1 MFQESSTPIEA
12 EIPPSQSSTNQE
24 ESVERMDEDST
35 PEESCTKKDEN
46 STQGD
51 KTEESASSAAALNT
65 SEVRLVPECDEDD
78 DVVIPMPDDDCHRW
92 MKVPF

>member
-12 EIPPSQSSTNQE
+12 EIPPSQNSTNQE

-35 PEESCTKKDEN
+35 PKESCAKTDEK
-46 STQGD
+46 STQDQEETCD
-51 KTEESASSAAALNT
+51 KAEEALNT

-78 DVVIPMPDDDCHRW
+78 DVVIPMPDDDSHRYRCNT
-92 MKVPF
+92 V